1 MFNKNK
7 IWFAGEVMTPV
18 KREGIKTNFT
28 VKNNNDNEYMDII
41 MMGDL
46 SYKAEKDV
54 KVGNN
59 IFIEGKIQT
68 REKICPGNIKKP
80 ITKILAHD
88 FEII

>member
-18 KREGIKTNFT
+18 RRESDRINFT
-28 VKNNNDNEYMDII
+28 VKNNKDNEFIDII
-41 MMGDL
+41 MHGDL
-46 SYKAEKDV
+46 AYKAEKDI

-80 ITKILAHD
+80 ITKIMAYD